1 MLKGHVS
8 RKTAPAGIRVI
19 ALCLVVFVS
28 FATFGL
34 VGCGSSETDSTDEAM
49 SGASPAAAK
58 KVSANTASEA
68 QITAAL
74 ESAGVDNADQWA
86 EEVVEYRP
94 YPKSDPN
101 LGKLRAN
108 LKKYNPGKE
117 TTDLIVSALTP

>member
-1 MLKGHVS
+1 MRH
-8 RKTAPAGIRVI
+8 KTLRAGTPV
-19 ALCLVVFVS
+19 LTLWLVAFVG

-34 VGCGSSETDSTDEAM
+34 VACGSSTSTQNEM
-49 SGASPAAAK
+49 GASPAAVK
-58 KVSANTASEA
+58 KVSANTASEEK
-68 QITAAL
+68 ITAAL

-86 EEVVEYRP
+86 QEVMEYRP
-94 YPKSDPN
+94 YPQNDPN

>member
-1 MLKGHVS
+1 
-8 RKTAPAGIRVI
+8 
-19 ALCLVVFVS
+19 LVAFVG

-34 VGCGSSETDSTDEAM
+34 VGCGNSASTEDSM
-49 SGASPAAAK
+49 GASPAAVK
-58 KVSANTASEA
+58 KVNANTASEA
-68 QITAAL
+68 KIAAAL

-94 YPKSDPN
+94 YPQNDPN

-108 LKKYNPGKE
+108 LEKYNPGKE

>member
-1 MLKGHVS
+1 M
-8 RKTAPAGIRVI
+8 PAGTRVI
-19 ALCLVVFVS
+19 ALWLVAFVG

-34 VGCGSSETDSTDEAM
+34 VGCGSSTDEPM
-49 SGASPAAAK
+49 SGASPAAVK

-68 QITAAL
+68 KITAAL

-94 YPKSDPN
+94 YPQNDPN

>member
-1 MLKGHVS
+1 
-8 RKTAPAGIRVI
+8 
-19 ALCLVVFVS
+19 
-28 FATFGL
+28 
-34 VGCGSSETDSTDEAM
+34 M
-49 SGASPAAAK
+49 SGASPAAVK
-58 KVSANTASEA
+58 KVNANTASEA
-68 QITAAL
+68 KIAAAL

-94 YPKSDPN
+94 YPQNDPN